1 MPAWMTPARIGSL
14 PPPPAMEQSAP
25 STHKMVT
32 RQRAARG
39 AGASRARD
47 SPTPGPTAEDE
58 EDDDGLSIGYWKAQI
73 DKVPDG
79 GGVGDDTQAGWDQGR
94 TGFNQPDQPEHI
106 NAAFEECFLLDPTL
120 AVEESQKDDED
131 LVFVG
136 DQDFAF
142 LEDEDLAFLE
152 DEDF

>member
-1 MPAWMTPARIGSL
+1 MPAWMTPARISPL
-14 PPPPAMEQSAP
+14 PPAMEQSVP

-47 SPTPGPTAEDE
+47 SSTPGLTAEDE
-58 EDDDGLSIGYWKAQI
+58 EDDDGLSIAYWKAQI
-73 DKVPDG
+73 EKVPDG
-79 GGVGDDTQAGWDQGR
+79 GGVGDNPQADWGQVR
-94 TGFNQPDQPEHI
+94 TDFNGLEEPEHI
-106 NAAFEECFLLDPTL
+106 NAAFEECFLLYPTL
-120 AVEESQKDDED
+120 TVEESQEDDQD

-142 LEDEDLAFLE
+142 LEDDDLAFLE

>member
-1 MPAWMTPARIGSL
+1 MD
-14 PPPPAMEQSAP
+14 ESAP

-39 AGASRARD
+39 TGASRARD

-58 EDDDGLSIGYWKAQI
+58 EDDDGLSIADWRAQI
-73 DKVPDG
+73 ENVPDE
-79 GGVGDDTQAGWDQGR
+79 GGVGDDSQAGGNQECA
-94 TGFNQPDQPEHI
+94 GFNGPEEPDHI

-120 AVEESQKDDED
+120 AVEESQEDDED
-131 LVFVG
+131 LTCLE

-142 LEDEDLAFLE
+142 LMDEDLAFLA
-152 DEDF
+152 DEDI